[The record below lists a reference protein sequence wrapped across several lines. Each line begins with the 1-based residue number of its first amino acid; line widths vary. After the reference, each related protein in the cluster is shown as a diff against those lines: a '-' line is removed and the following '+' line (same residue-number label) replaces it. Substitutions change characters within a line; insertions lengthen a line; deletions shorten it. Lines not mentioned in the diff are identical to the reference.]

1 VRLANEAAAGSMI
14 GTIVALSGRRNLARL
29 SSMPKVQPHSWQLQD
44 AKNRFSEVVDEA
56 ARSGPQI
63 ITRRGIDAAVV
74 VSAADWAK
82 LARRRSPL
90 IEILRRAPRLPGGL
104 DVTRSR
110 DTGRKIEL

>member
-1 VRLANEAAAGSMI
+1 MSKIR
-14 GTIVALSGRRNLARL
+14 TR
-29 SSMPKVQPHSWQLQD
+29 SWQLQD

-56 ARSGPQI
+56 ARSGPQV
-63 ITRRGIDAAVV
+63 ITRRGVEAAVL

-90 IEILRRAPRLPGGL
+90 IEILRRAPRVHGGL

-110 DTGRKIEL
+110 DTGREVEL